1 MFDLFMDYWTRKKK
15 DPNTHL
21 NCINK
26 ETYYEIIVGEDKI
39 PMPASY
45 IPFPDLVEVYIAEI
59 MLGRELTDL
68 EKEGSRFIPKINILS
83 DYHKERDK
91 WSRQKVIIKDH
102 HSIDSNGVV
111 KYFAPLTWIT
121 YPHSYMTTPNG
132 SVVTN
137 YNDPPLPKLFDIDE
151 IRGLY
156 KDRPGGVCDV

>member
-1 MFDLFMDYWTRKKK
+1 MFDLFMDYWARKKK

-68 EKEGSRFIPKINILS
+68 EKEGSRFIPKIS
-83 DYHKERDK
+83 EEG
-91 WSRQKVIIKDH
+91 DH
-102 HSIDSNGVV
+102 
-111 KYFAPLTWIT
+111 YFASLTWIT
-121 YPHSYMTTPNG
+121 YPHSYMTLKPTE
-132 SVVTN
+132 VT
-137 YNDPPLPKLFDIDE
+137 YNEDGPAPVIFEIED
-151 IRGLY
+151 IRGIY
-156 KDRPGGVCDV
+156 SNRKGDVLDE